1 MSKQKNTLTDIHVS
15 SDDCGDKSLLIRF
28 GGLGFSLNLSRSC
41 DIFEAADKF
50 IAFGHYIKNSVI
62 IQEKGSS
69 DEN

>member
-1 MSKQKNTLTDIHVS
+1 MNKQKNTLTDMHVS
-15 SDDCGDKSLLIRF
+15 SDDCGDKILFIRF

-41 DIFEAADKF
+41 DIFEASDKL
-50 IAFGHYIKNSVI
+50 IELGHYLKRVGL